1 MTDSDSARSRRSY
14 LKRAAVASTVGMAGL
29 AGCTGGGGG
38 SGDGG
43 TDGTDGGDGT
53 DTTDGG
59 NGSDGTDSTGTDSD
73 DGGSD
78 QALEVLHAWT
88 GGDGKKAINALT
100 DTFEEQH
107 PDMETDFR
115 PIGGGGNTN
124 LNTVMSKRLG
134 NNNPPSSFAGWPG
147 ANTIQYEGILGDA
160 SGVWEEFEDSHIQ
173 EAVEASKFNDKFVAV
188 PIGSHRLNEL
198 FYNVSVV
205 EEAGVNP
212 DELSDVEGLLS
223 ALQTVGENTDAVPM
237 AHGMKLPWTTLQ
249 LFGVNFLS
257 TQGHEAYMSFT
268 QGEGD
273 KEKVVSALETTKE
286 ILENYISDDASSIG
300 LTGANQMIMQGDAA
314 FIHQGNWAAG
324 AYKGNDLKYNEDWGA
339 VTYPGTDGMYTLHM
353 DSFLYPGNNPS
364 PQKTKKWLSY
374 VGTKEAQ
381 VAFNT
386 RKGSIP
392 TRTDVATDQF
402 GEYLTDTIDDF
413 QNAEQKPPTIAH
425 GLAVPPTTLTNLK
438 GVINNN
444 FSGPYDVDATAE
456 GLLQTIEDGQA

>member
-59 NGSDGTDSTGTDSD
+59 NGSDGTDSTGTGSD

-147 ANTIQYEGILGDA
+147 ANAIQYEGILGDA

>member
-1 MTDSDSARSRRSY
+1 MTDSDSTHSRRSY

-38 SGDGG
+38 DGGGSGDGG
-43 TDGTDGGDGT
+43 SNDSGGSSDGNASG
-53 DTTDGG
+53 DGG
-59 NGSDGTDSTGTDSD
+59 NASGDTETSGSS
-73 DGGSD
+73 SD

-88 GGDGKKAINALT
+88 GGDGQKAINALT
-100 DTFEEQH
+100 DKFSEQY
-107 PDMETDFR
+107 PDMKTDFR

-134 NNNPPSSFAGWPG
+134 NSNPPSTFAGWPG
-147 ANTIQYEGILGDA
+147 ANAIQYEGILGNA
-160 SGVWEEFEDSHIQ
+160 SEVWDEFEDKHIE
-173 EAVEASKFNDKFVAV
+173 EAVEASKFNEKFVAV
-188 PIGSHRLNEL
+188 PIGSHRLNDL
-198 FYNVSVV
+198 FYNVKVV

-212 DELSDVEGLLS
+212 DEISDVEGLVS
-223 ALQTVGENTDAVPM
+223 ALKTVGENTDAVPM

-257 TQGHEAYMSFT
+257 TQGYEAYMSFT

-273 KEKVVSALETTKE
+273 KEKVASALETTKGL
-286 ILENYISDDASSIG
+286 LENYISDDASSIG
-300 LTGANQMIMQGDAA
+300 LTGANQMIMQGNAA

-339 VTYPGTDGMYTLHM
+339 VTYPGTEGMYTLHM
-353 DSFLYPGNNPS
+353 DSFIYPGNNPT

-381 VAFNT
+381 VTFNT

-392 TRTDVATDQF
+392 TRTDIATDEF
-402 GEYLTDTIDDF
+402 GEYLTNTIEDF
-413 QNAEQKPPTIAH
+413 QNAEQKPPTLAH

-438 GVINNN
+438 GVVNDN
-444 FSGPYDVDATAE
+444 FSGPFDVDATAE
-456 GLLQTIEDGQA
+456 GMLQTIEDGQA